1 MESQTGIAAVGH
13 VIQLSLSPVFLLLGI
28 GSMLSVMTN
37 RLARIVD
44 RARASEAHFKDVAP
58 EEVGFHTD
66 HLSTLSIRAKLIN
79 RAITFCTFTALLIC
93 AVVAMMFLSAF
104 LEFDASLVVALL
116 FVMAMGSFFTGLVFF
131 LREIFIATAA
141 LRIGPK

>member
-1 MESQTGIAAVGH
+1 MESQTGIASVSH

-37 RLARIVD
+37 RLARVVD
-44 RARASEAHFKDVAP
+44 RARSAEARFQDLAP
-58 EEVGFHTD
+58 EEVGYHNEQ
-66 HLSTLSIRAKLIN
+66 LSTLSIRAKLIN
-79 RAITFCTFTALLIC
+79 RAITFSTFTALLIC
-93 AVVAMMFLSAF
+93 AVVAVMFLSAF
-104 LEFDASLVVALL
+104 LQFDASLTVAIL
-116 FVMAMGSFFTGLVFF
+116 FVMAMGSFFSGLVFF